1 MNRKKFLASASV
13 MAIASLKGSSILE
26 AAIPNTAKLLP
37 IIDTHQHMA
46 DTNRFKERWTSPPVP
61 GNYDMKAYL
70 EATKG
75 LNFVKAVYME
85 VAVPADRRREEALYA
100 IELCKDK
107 SNPTVGAVIAA
118 DLSSPDF
125 ENYMAEF
132 KDSPYIKGVRA
143 GFRSTEQMVSEQ
155 VLKNVRALGRMNKS
169 LDFSIMPAWYLGIS
183 KLIKA
188 CPETRFLVNHCGNV
202 DPRAF
207 LDPSQYSGTPEHD
220 RDKWV
225 ADFKEIAS
233 SKNVVLKISGIVTRS
248 SGYPINAATLGPA
261 LNQCLD
267 IFGPDRVMFASD
279 WPWCLK
285 VMGIK
290 PWVNILKTVVKD
302 RPYHEQKK
310 LFHDNAVNFYTI

>member
-13 MAIASLKGSSILE
+13 MAIASLKGSSILS
-26 AAIPNTAKLLP
+26 AAIPKTEKLLP
-37 IIDTHQHMA
+37 IVDTHQHLA
-46 DTNRFKERWTSPPVP
+46 DTGRFKANWTSPPVP

-70 EATKG
+70 EATAG

-85 VAVPADRRREEALYA
+85 VAVPAERRREEALYA

-107 SNPTVGAVIAA
+107 TNPTVGAVISG
-118 DLSSPDF
+118 DLQSPDF

-132 KDSPYIKGVRA
+132 KDSPYIKGIRGRLPA
-143 GFRSTEQMVSEQ
+143 PEEMNDL
-155 VLKNVRALGRMNKS
+155 VLKNVRTLGEMNMS
-169 LDFSIMPAWYLGIS
+169 LDFSILPASYPQIS

-188 CPETRFLVNHCGNV
+188 CPGTRFLINHCGNV
-202 DPRAF
+202 DPKAF
-207 LDPSQYSGTPEHD
+207 MDPSKYTGSPMHEREQWI
-220 RDKWV
+220 K
-225 ADFKEIAS
+225 DFKDIAS

-248 SGYPINAATLGPA
+248 SGYPINAENLGPA
-261 LNQCLD
+261 LNHCLD

-310 LFHDNAVNFYTI
+310 LFHDNAIKFYNI